1 MFGICPIARAKS
13 AQDRLNERCV
23 VEGVVVADARLHPRT
38 DEHRGDPY
46 PIAAEFGRIVI
57 CSGSGRNVVIET
69 TVLVINEHEEC
80 LVPIGA
86 FGERTV
92 NARY

>member
-1 MFGICPIARAKS
+1 MAFT
-13 AQDRLNERCV
+13 LNERGG
-23 VEGVVVADARLHPRT
+23 VEGAVVAGARFHPRA
-38 DEHRGDPY
+38 HGHGGDAY

-57 CSGSGRNVVIET
+57 RSGSGRNVVIET

-92 NARY
+92 NA